1 MKSLWIR
8 IGVVLLIAVVG
19 MLIALPI
26 LTPEKRLPI
35 YQPSDI
41 NPKLVDESVRGVSS
55 DHRISDFEL
64 IDQTGSPFMLN
75 DLNGQIYVT
84 DFFFTTCPTICK
96 EMVKHMYLVQ
106 EEFSGDAEV
115 HLVSHTVYPEQD
127 SVSVLAEYGKNFGV
141 DADQWTLLTG
151 DKKVIYDLARK
162 SYFAVSTE
170 GNGGETD
177 FIHTEN
183 FVLVDKEKRL
193 RGFYDGTSLTDV
205 QRLIKDIKQLKKEYE
220 TEPKK
225 E

>member
-8 IGVVLLIAVVG
+8 LGVLLLITVVG
-19 MLIALPI
+19 ILIAMPI

-41 NPKLVDESVRGVSS
+41 NPKLVDESVRGVAS
-55 DHRISDFEL
+55 DHRIADFEL
-64 IDQTGSPFMLN
+64 VNQMGQAYRLD
-75 DLNGQIYVT
+75 DLAGKIYVA

-96 EMVKHMYLVQ
+96 DMVKHMYLVQ
-106 EEFSGDAEV
+106 EAFENDSEI

-127 SVSVLAEYGKNFGV
+127 SVSVMYDYGQNFGV
-141 DADQWTLLTG
+141 NPEKWTLLTG

-162 SYFAVSTE
+162 SYFAVTTE

-183 FVLVDKEKRL
+183 FVLVDKDKRL
-193 RGFYDGTSLTDV
+193 RGFYDGTDLNDV
-205 QRLIKDIKQLKKEYE
+205 QRLIKDIHVLKKEYE
-220 TEPKK
+220 AES
-225 E
+225 

>member
-8 IGVVLLIAVVG
+8 LGVLLLITVVG
-19 MLIALPI
+19 ILIAMPI

-41 NPKLVDESVRGVSS
+41 NPKLVDESVRSVAS
-55 DHRISDFEL
+55 DHRIADFEL
-64 IDQTGSPFMLN
+64 VNQMGQAYRLD
-75 DLNGQIYVT
+75 DLAGKIYVA

-96 EMVKHMYLVQ
+96 DMVKHMYLVQ
-106 EEFSGDAEV
+106 EAFENDSEI

-127 SVSVLAEYGKNFGV
+127 SVSVMYDYGRNFGV
-141 DADQWTLLTG
+141 NPEKWTLLTG

-162 SYFAVSTE
+162 SYFAVTTE

-183 FVLVDKEKRL
+183 FVLVDKDKRL
-193 RGFYDGTSLTDV
+193 RGFYDGTDLNDV
-205 QRLIKDIKQLKKEYE
+205 QRLIKDIHVLKKEYE
-220 TEPKK
+220 E
-225 E
+225 ES

>member
-8 IGVVLLIAVVG
+8 LGVLLLITVVG
-19 MLIALPI
+19 ILIAMPI

-41 NPKLVDESVRGVSS
+41 NPKLVDESIRGVAS
-55 DHRISDFEL
+55 DHRIADFEL
-64 IDQTGSPFMLN
+64 VNQMGQAYRLD
-75 DLNGQIYVT
+75 DLAGKIYVA

-96 EMVKHMYLVQ
+96 DMVKHMYLVQ
-106 EEFSGDAEV
+106 EAFEDDAEI

-127 SVSVLAEYGKNFGV
+127 SVSVMYEYGQTFGV
-141 DADQWTLLTG
+141 NPEQWTLLTG
-151 DKKVIYDLARK
+151 EKKVIYDLARK
-162 SYFAVSTE
+162 SYFAVTTE

-193 RGFYDGTSLTDV
+193 RGFYDGTDLNDV
-205 QRLIKDIKQLKKEYE
+205 QRLIKDIHVLKKEYE
-220 TEPKK
+220 E
-225 E
+225 ES

>member
-8 IGVVLLIAVVG
+8 LGVLLLITVVG
-19 MLIALPI
+19 ILIAMPI

-41 NPKLVDESVRGVSS
+41 NPKLVDESVRGVAS
-55 DHRISDFEL
+55 DHRIADFEL
-64 IDQTGSPFMLN
+64 VNQMGQAYRLD
-75 DLNGQIYVT
+75 DLAGKIYVA

-96 EMVKHMYLVQ
+96 DMVKHMYLVQ
-106 EEFSGDAEV
+106 EAFENDSEI

-127 SVSVLAEYGKNFGV
+127 SVSVMYDYGQNFGV
-141 DADQWTLLTG
+141 NPEKWTLLTG

-162 SYFAVSTE
+162 SYFAVTTE

-183 FVLVDKEKRL
+183 FVLVDKDKRL
-193 RGFYDGTSLTDV
+193 RGFYDGTDLNDV
-205 QRLIKDIKQLKKEYE
+205 QRLIKDIHVLKKEYE
-220 TEPKK
+220 E
-225 E
+225 ES